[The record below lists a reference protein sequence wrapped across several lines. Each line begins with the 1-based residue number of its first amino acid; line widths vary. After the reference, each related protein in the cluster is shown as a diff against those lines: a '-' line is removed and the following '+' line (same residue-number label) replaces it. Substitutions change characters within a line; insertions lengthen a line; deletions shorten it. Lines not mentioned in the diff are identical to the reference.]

1 MTKTV
6 LPAFWRVI
14 LCLTLFPLASAA
26 MHSYE
31 PNAAR
36 WLVFTLPYKT
46 FPFTTTP
53 SVSLLPPLY
62 NVMVIGGTPPLNAQ
76 TNLTPNPLKDLTI
89 IGVLFR
95 LSEAS
100 GSTAKKKKNL
110 KYDLLI
116 ENVPNIVW
124 ITVRI
129 VFLIMRKAIFP
140 VMMSY
145 ANLVPRASPGDQQS
159 LRTLGCRLS
168 LCPICQFLTVGYCNA
183 TVNSVISAAC
193 V

>member
-110 KYDLLI
+110 KYDLI
-116 ENVPNIVW
+116 N
-124 ITVRI
+124 
-129 VFLIMRKAIFP
+129 RKRSQYSMDYSKNCFP
-140 VMMSY
+140 HYEESHF
-145 ANLVPRASPGDQQS
+145 PGDDVICQSRAQS
-159 LRTLGCRLS
+159 LSWRPTEPQDSGLYIVVVSNLS
-168 LCPICQFLTVGYCNA
+168 ISNCWLLQCN
-183 TVNSVISAAC
+183 S
-193 V
+193 

>member
-31 PNAAR
+31 PNAAL
-36 WLVFTLPYKT
+36 WPVFTVPYKT

-53 SVSLLPPLY
+53 SVSLLPPLD

-76 TNLTPNPLKDLTI
+76 TNLTPKPLKDLTI
-89 IGVLFR
+89 IGVLLR

-100 GSTAKKKKNL
+100 GSITKKKKDL
-110 KYDLLI
+110 KYDLI
-116 ENVPNIVW
+116 S
-124 ITVRI
+124 
-129 VFLIMRKAIFP
+129 RKRSQYSMDYSKNCFPHYEEKHFEFP
-140 VMMSY
+140 VMMLWTSY
-145 ANLVPRASPGDQQS
+145 RYMPISCPEPLLATNGALGLWVVDCRCVQS
-159 LRTLGCRLS
+159 
-168 LCPICQFLTVGYCNA
+168 
-183 TVNSVISAAC
+183 VNF
-193 V
+193 